1 MDQEVHEYIENLL
14 KHMEQAFY
22 SIGEKLLYLEK
33 EDTLEPLLDVLMPYK
48 KVMQALEPELDQLD
62 AKRKTILKRA
72 AEKLEGKLR
81 RLIAEQG
88 QFTKQK
94 LFNYYNLELEPA
106 FAAWKK
112 AVEKVLPN

>member
-1 MDQEVHEYIENLL
+1 MDQEVQNYIKNLL

-48 KVMQALEPELDQLD
+48 KVMIALQPEMDSLDQ
-62 AKRKTILKRA
+62 KRKNILQRA
-72 AEKLEGKLR
+72 THKLEGKLQ

-88 QFTKQK
+88 QFSKQK

-106 FAAWKK
+106 FGRWKE
-112 AVEKVLPN
+112 AVEKALV